1 MSNFLVDDLK
11 RIVKGDNPLSKI
23 ILITVILFILENLLS
38 SFLPIKDWL
47 GLPGNGFEYLLKP
60 WTIITYMFV
69 HQGFFHILF
78 NMLWFY
84 WMGQILLEYL
94 GKQKVIAIYFIGGI
108 AGGLTYLIA
117 YSLMTLGSEPK
128 MAQGLI
134 GASAGVMAVVIA
146 VATLLP
152 DYEIKLFLI
161 GRVPMKYLGIGILI
175 LTSIMDFSINMGG
188 KLAHLGGAA
197 VGFFFIRNLKA
208 GNDWSKP
215 FYGVV
220 GMFSGFFTK
229 KKRMK
234 VVKKP
239 TKSRTNSKQKKNGVS
254 STDQQRIDAILDK
267 ISASGYDTLT
277 AEEKEFLFRASNKD
291 GRK

>member
-1 MSNFLVDDLK
+1 MSNFIIDDLK
-11 RIVKGDNPLSKI
+11 RIAKGDNPLSKI
-23 ILITVILFILENLLS
+23 ILITVIAFVLENLLS
-38 SFLPIKDWL
+38 SVIPIKDWF
-47 GLPGNGFEYLLKP
+47 GLPGGAFNFLLKP
-60 WTIITYMFV
+60 WTIVTYMFM

-78 NMLWFY
+78 NMLWLY

-94 GKQKVIAIYFIGGI
+94 GKQKVVSIYFIGGI
-108 AGGLTYLIA
+108 AGGLTYLVA
-117 YSLMTLGSEPK
+117 YNLMTLGTEVTMGP
-128 MAQGLI
+128 GLI

-152 DYEIKLFLI
+152 DYEVRLFLL
-161 GRVPMKYLGIGILI
+161 GRVPMKYLGIGILV

-197 VGFFFIRNLKA
+197 VGFFFIRNLKT

-215 FYGVV
+215 FYGIANL
-220 GMFSGFFTK
+220 FSGFFTK
-229 KKRMK
+229 KRTMK

-239 TKSRTNSKQKKNGVS
+239 TKNKRKTKEKKNSVNS
-254 STDQQRIDAILDK
+254 IDQQRIDAILDK

-277 AEEKEFLFRASNKD
+277 AEEKEFLFRASNKSN
-291 GRK
+291 RK